1 MNCEETDM
9 LFERIEIEIEILK
22 ENIME
27 RIKCQTQKCIH
38 DAKVETR
45 ITAIFISHAGK
56 VTDTDSFE

>member
-1 MNCEETDM
+1 MHELRRDM
-9 LFERIEIEIEILK
+9 SFERDMYIETEIEILK

-38 DAKVETR
+38 ARVETR

-56 VTDTDSFE
+56 SD